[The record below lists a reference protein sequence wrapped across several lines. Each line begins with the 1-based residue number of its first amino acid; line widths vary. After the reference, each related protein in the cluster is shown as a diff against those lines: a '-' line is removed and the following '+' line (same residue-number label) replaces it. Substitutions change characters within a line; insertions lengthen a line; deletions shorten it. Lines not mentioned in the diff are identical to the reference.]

1 MDERVYLTIPAK
13 PRYLSLA
20 RLNVSGICM
29 EEDVDLDTLGDL
41 RLLLTESCN
50 LSFAIGM
57 SDTIDIVM
65 EPEEGAIRF
74 KVSGITEEKVAAD
87 EHLAITAMIIESLAD
102 EFSYDDGHL
111 VVYKTFGA

>member
-1 MDERVYLTIPAK
+1 MGDKVYLTIPAK

-20 RLNVSGICM
+20 RLNVSGICV
-29 EEDVDLDTLGDL
+29 EEDIDMDTLGDI

-50 LSFAIGM
+50 LSFAMGM
-57 SDTIDIVM
+57 NDAIDIVM

-74 KVSGITEEKVAAD
+74 RVSGISEENVEAD
-87 EHLAITAMIIESLAD
+87 ECLAITAMIIESLAD
-102 EFSYDDGHL
+102 EVSYDDDQL

>member
-1 MDERVYLTIPAK
+1 MGDKVYLTIPAK

-20 RLNVSGICM
+20 RLNVSGICV
-29 EEDVDLDTLGDL
+29 EEDIDMDTLGDI

-50 LSFAIGM
+50 LSFALGM
-57 SDTIDIVM
+57 KDTIDIVM

-74 KVSGITEEKVAAD
+74 RVSGINEEKVEAD
-87 EHLAITAMIIESLAD
+87 ERLAITAMIIESLAD

-111 VVYKTFGA
+111 VVYKTFGE

>member
-1 MDERVYLTIPAK
+1 MGERVYLTIPAK

-74 KVSGITEEKVAAD
+74 RVSGINEEKVASD
-87 EHLAITAMIIESLAD
+87 ERLTITAMIIESLAD
-102 EFSYDDGHL
+102 EFSYDDDHL
-111 VVYKTFGA
+111 VVYKTFGE